1 MPLLLLPAGAHAGWT
16 YYTDNSPHGHPPT
29 IPFHVGLC
37 SDIGQYSTL
46 LHGVSEKKYEGQWND
61 IPHKRRLMIETFN
74 LEAAK

>member
-1 MPLLLLPAGAHAGWT
+1 MQAGHITRTIPL
-16 YYTDNSPHGHPPT
+16 GHPPPLT

-61 IPHKRRLMIETFN
+61 IPHKRRLTIKTFN